1 MKYLGV
7 VFSSGTKFSFNVHLA
22 KQKFF
27 RSVNAI
33 FGKIGTQRNS
43 GVVLS
48 LINSF
53 CIPVLLYG
61 LEAFSLKKSNVNKI
75 NSLLNTVYSKVF
87 NVSDNQTILEC
98 HFYSGQ
104 LPLSYILDLKTL
116 NFHKSLITVPN
127 SLSYLVNKLTV
138 SDDISKICLRYDIV
152 DCNAFMNI
160 SHSSRKQSF
169 CSF

>member
-1 MKYLGV
+1 MHADDLLLLSISITHLQSLINICCSELLDCGLAINCNKTACIRLGPRHNITQCDIEINNAKITWKNKMKYLGV

-61 LEAFSLKKSNVNKI
+61 LEAFSLKQSNVNKI
-75 NSLLNTVYSKVF
+75 NSLLNTVYSKMF
-87 NVSDNQTILEC
+87 NVRDN
-98 HFYSGQ
+98 
-104 LPLSYILDLKTL
+104 
-116 NFHKSLITVPN
+116 
-127 SLSYLVNKLTV
+127 
-138 SDDISKICLRYDIV
+138 
-152 DCNAFMNI
+152 
-160 SHSSRKQSF
+160 
-169 CSF
+169 